1 MGLMGPGFTNTAR
14 IAVYCVLY
22 VLILYYVLIQTIHGP
37 RCTRH
42 VPRIEPLMK
51 PKILATGE
59 HVSTYAWLTASLESA
74 WNRPTGR
81 YTGIHDIPIPRR
93 LRRRIPIPGR
103 LRRPYPYPYP
113 YPYPSP
119 FGTNGVLFGLR
130 KVRNVVNRINASDPP
145 TTR

>member
-22 VLILYYVLIQTIHGP
+22 VLLLYYVLIQTIHGP

-103 LRRPYPYPYP
+103 LRRPYPYPVSVRGGRARTDGQRASSLVDTCRP
-113 YPYPSP
+113 H
-119 FGTNGVLFGLR
+119 LFRG
-130 KVRNVVNRINASDPP
+130 
-145 TTR
+145 